1 MVSNVSSG
9 MILNYVNYLSK
20 KKMSLEDMFKQFSVS
35 LGGDGKTIKKKDIE
49 DYIKK
54 AERGEVKV
62 SAQKLRYLKM
72 VRDNWD
78 KYFKDQDSI
87 TYEDFKNNIGLFVGI
102 IAEDTK
108 VEEKEED
115 KNKDKDKEKDYQN
128 KQKDKKDKDDEK
140 LEIFNKYLDELKEKL
155 NVVEKGLTKDNLKE
169 YLTALATRSDV
180 DPDASAEIGL
190 VTNLISDFDSI
201 TGGKEY
207 LNSIKNETQYESS
220 GSLKSDD
227 FSSPVNFKI

>member
-1 MVSNVSSG
+1 MVSNIGSG
-9 MILNYVNYLSK
+9 FILNYVNYLSK
-20 KKMSLEDMFKQFSVS
+20 KNISLEDMFKQFSAS

-62 SAQKLRYLKM
+62 SAQKLKYLKM
-72 VRDNWD
+72 IRDNWD
-78 KYFKDQDSI
+78 KYFKDKDSI
-87 TYEDFKNNIGLFVGI
+87 NYEDFKNNVALFAGI
-102 IAEDTK
+102 IAEDSQ
-108 VEEKEED
+108 VEEID
-115 KNKDKDKEKDYQN
+115 KDKDKEKDYQYN
-128 KQKDKKDKDDEK
+128 QKDKKDKDDEK
-140 LEIFNKYLDELKEKL
+140 LEIFNKYIEELKEKMKA
-155 NVVEKGLTKDNLKE
+155 VEKGLTKDNLKE

>member
-102 IAEDTK
+102 IAEDSK

-115 KNKDKDKEKDYQN
+115 KNKDKEKDYQN

-155 NVVEKGLTKDNLKE
+155 NVVEKGLTKDNLKY
-169 YLTALATRSDV
+169 YLTSLVNRSGEDS
-180 DPDASAEIGL
+180 DAVSEIGL
-190 VTNLISDFDSI
+190 VTNLISDFDTI

-220 GSLKSDD
+220 SELSNDD

>member
-1 MVSNVSSG
+1 MVSNIGSG
-9 MILNYVNYLSK
+9 LILNYVNYLSK
-20 KKMSLEDMFKQFSVS
+20 KNLSLEDMFKQFSAS
-35 LGGDGKTIKKKDIE
+35 LGGDGNTIKKKDIE

-62 SAQKLRYLKM
+62 SAQKLKYLKM
-72 VRDNWD
+72 VRDNWER
-78 KYFKDQDSI
+78 YFKDKDSI
-87 TYEDFKNNIGLFVGI
+87 SYEDFKNNVGLFVGI

-115 KNKDKDKEKDYQN
+115 KKKEKDYQI
-128 KQKDKKDKDDEK
+128 KQKDKNDKDDEK
-140 LEIFNKYLDELKEKL
+140 LEIFNKYIEELKDKMKA
-155 NVVEKGLTKDNLKE
+155 VEKGLTKDNLKE
-169 YLTALATRSDV
+169 YLTELVTRSGEDS
-180 DPDASAEIGL
+180 DATAEIGL

-207 LNSIKNETQYESS
+207 LNSFKKEIQYESS
-220 GSLKSDD
+220 SELNNND